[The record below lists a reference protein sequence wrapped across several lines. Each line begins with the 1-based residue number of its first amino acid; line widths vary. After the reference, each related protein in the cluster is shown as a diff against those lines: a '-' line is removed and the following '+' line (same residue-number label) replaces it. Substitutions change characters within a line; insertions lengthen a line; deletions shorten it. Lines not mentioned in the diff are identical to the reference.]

1 MPFHALCPLDSP
13 VLLCRPQRNGALGG
27 PGALSGTDT
36 LDDTF
41 SVAPAPSEALAPS
54 VEPAPSAVP
63 APSVATAP
71 SVEQTPWMTPST
83 ILSGHRRRLS
93 MPSAPLTVQYVV
105 LSRTTLWAALRPQR
119 HSQSPWCPKRPRSPQ
134 WPWRL
139 QRLWPGTRE
148 PGAVWATCLHNL
160 EAVGAPPTFDCQC
173 GSFLFLLVFAR
184 ELGAL
189 PKMMGQIRG
198 VLVLGRGYLESRET
212 FAPPPPNFEVVPAPL
227 ALAPPAAPAPSV
239 AQAPSVASTPSAVP
253 VPSMSDDP

>member
-1 MPFHALCPLDSP
+1 MPFNALCPLDSP
-13 VLLCRPQRNGALGG
+13 VLRCRPQRNGALGG
-27 PGALSGTDT
+27 PGAPNGPGSLSGART
-36 LDDTF
+36 LSGPNATQAPSVAPAHSAALAPSVALRLSKAPEASEF
-41 SVAPAPSEALAPS
+41 PVPSVAPAPSEALASS

-63 APSVATAP
+63 TPSVATAP

-93 MPSAPLTVQYVV
+93 VPSAPLTVQYVV

-134 WPWRL
+134 WPCRL
-139 QRLWPGTRE
+139 QRLWPGTLE

-160 EAVGAPPTFDCQC
+160 EAVGPPPTFNCQC

-198 VLVLGRGYLESRET
+198 VFSFG
-212 FAPPPPNFEVVPAPL
+212 
-227 ALAPPAAPAPSV
+227 
-239 AQAPSVASTPSAVP
+239 
-253 VPSMSDDP
+253 